1 MTPVIF
7 LHIPKACGTTLTKLL
22 QRWCRRE
29 EVYEVGEKPR
39 DQQLAELGA
48 RPGVRLVIGHA
59 AFGLHE
65 AMPVET
71 RYITVLRDP
80 VERLVSHFHYAG
92 RTRQHRLHES
102 IKSGEMTLLAL
113 ARRLANLQTRYL
125 GGRVEDV
132 PDEATL
138 ARAKENVVRHFAVA
152 GIVERFE
159 ETVVL
164 LHRVF
169 ARKLRPF
176 ASENVGTR
184 RSPLE
189 SLGADDL
196 RAIRAAHELDY
207 ALYDFIRARFEEQL
221 AQQDETFTRQVAS
234 LRLGN
239 RVADFAARTVRRLR
253 PGGAQ

>member
-1 MTPVIF
+1 MSPVIF

-29 EVYEVGEKPR
+29 EVYEVGKKPR
-39 DQQLAELGA
+39 EEHVAELRA

-65 AMPVET
+65 AMPAET
-71 RYITVLRDP
+71 RYLTVLRDP

-92 RTRQHRLHES
+92 RTPIHRLYEP
-102 IKSGEMTLLAL
+102 IRRGEMTLLAL
-113 ARRLANLQTRYL
+113 ARHVANLQTRYL
-125 GGRVEDV
+125 GGRIEDV

-138 ARAKENVVRHFAVA
+138 ARAKENVTRHFAVA
-152 GIVERFE
+152 GVAERFD

-176 ASENVGTR
+176 ANENVGAR

-189 SLGADDL
+189 SLSADEL
-196 RAIRAAHELDY
+196 RELRAAHELDY
-207 ALYDFIRARFEEQL
+207 ALYDFVRARFEEQV
-221 AQQDETFTRQVAS
+221 AQQDETFARQVAA